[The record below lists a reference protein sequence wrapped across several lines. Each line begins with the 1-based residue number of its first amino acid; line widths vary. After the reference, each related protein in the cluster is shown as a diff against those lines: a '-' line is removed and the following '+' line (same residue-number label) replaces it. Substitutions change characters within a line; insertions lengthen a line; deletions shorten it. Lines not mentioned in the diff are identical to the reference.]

1 MSLTL
6 AWAIAL
12 VRGWTRLYTLRMDP
26 AQRDARRA
34 EIESDLW
41 EFHEDA
47 RRRGATPE
55 LIAIHMFLRLVLGV
69 GHDLLWR
76 VEHQAERIDYLRQA
90 LCAMAAASVAL
101 LWLVMS
107 ALQTKEPPLSP
118 VASHNLVRLLYP
130 AHIYPAPLPLA
141 PLPSSPSFVV
151 RVQAAPPPPPPPPPP
166 EPPWR

>member
-6 AWAIAL
+6 ASAVAI
-12 VRGWTRLYTLRMDP
+12 VRAWTRLYTVRMDP
-26 AQRDARRA
+26 ALRNARRA
-34 EIESDLW
+34 EIDSDLW

-47 RRRGATPE
+47 RRRGALPE
-55 LIAIHMFLRLVLGV
+55 LIAMHMVVRLVLGV

-76 VEHQAERIDYLRQA
+76 AEHRAERIDYLRQA

-118 VASHNLVRLLYP
+118 VGGHNLMRLLYP
-130 AHIYPAPLPLA
+130 VHIYPAPLPLA
-141 PLPSSPSFVV
+141 PWPSPAAFVV
-151 RVQAAPPPPPPPPPP
+151 HVQPAPPPPPPPP